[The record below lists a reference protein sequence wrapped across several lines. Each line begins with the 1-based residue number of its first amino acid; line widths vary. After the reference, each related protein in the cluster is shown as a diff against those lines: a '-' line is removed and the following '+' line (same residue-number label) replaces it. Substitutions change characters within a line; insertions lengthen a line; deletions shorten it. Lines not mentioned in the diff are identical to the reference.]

1 MADSVGDDLEAY
13 RHYLHL
19 LARAQVGTPLLGKV
33 DMSGVVQ
40 TTLWEAHRHAA
51 TWQSLDAEARVVWLR
66 RVFLHNLLDEVRRF
80 RTQGRDVLR
89 ERSLEQSLEQSAS
102 RLRDW
107 LASDQTS
114 PSQHAA
120 RGEQAVRLARAL
132 AQLPSAQ
139 RDAIEMHY
147 LRGEALSEVAARL
160 GKTPGAVAALI
171 FRGTS
176 TLRRMMAASDQA
188 SWDARP

>member
-1 MADSVGDDLEAY
+1 
-13 RHYLHL
+13 
-19 LARAQVGTPLLGKV
+19 
-33 DMSGVVQ
+33 MSGVVQ
-40 TTLWEAHRHAA
+40 TTLWEAHRQLA
-51 TWQSLDAEARVVWLR
+51 TWQSLDAEARVAWLR
-66 RVFLHNLLDEVRRF
+66 RLFLHNLLDEVRRF
-80 RTQGRDVLR
+80 RTQRRDVLR

-120 RGEQAVRLARAL
+120 RSEQAVRLAQAL

-139 RDAIEMHY
+139 RDAIELHY
-147 LRGEALSEVAARL
+147 LRGQTLADVAAQL

-176 TLRRMMAASDQA
+176 TLRSMLAAPGQA
-188 SWDARP
+188 SWGTRP